1 VLDGAIL
8 DLVFLCCPFFLF
20 LDIVV
25 GVLPVSASLS
35 SKL

>member
-1 VLDGAIL
+1 ML
-8 DLVFLCCPFFLF
+8 DLVFLRRPFFL

-35 SKL
+35 FKL